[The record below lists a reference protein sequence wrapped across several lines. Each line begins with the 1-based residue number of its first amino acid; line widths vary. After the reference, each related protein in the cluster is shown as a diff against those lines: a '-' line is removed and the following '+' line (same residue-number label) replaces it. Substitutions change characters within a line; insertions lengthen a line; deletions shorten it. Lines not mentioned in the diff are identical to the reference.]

1 MTKYFLQNPFSS
13 LTSGIKSTEEI
24 DKKSI
29 RFEEC
34 TNSTYIAPKR
44 MIYTENGKQKSWD
57 IIKSH
62 NSVAILLYHQEFE
75 SFVIV
80 RQFRP
85 AVFAQN
91 GNGYSYELCAGLVD
105 KKGKDFQT
113 IASEE
118 VLEECGYQVQPNNLE
133 KIGSF
138 YSSTGISGSQQTI
151 FFATLTSKN
160 KVSDGGGID
169 DENID
174 VLYLRIKTAKAFI
187 QDEALAKTTGLAYA
201 IRWFFD
207 RNIQGVKN

>member
-13 LTSGIKSTEEI
+13 LASDIKSTEEI

-29 RFEEC
+29 RFEDC

-62 NSVAILLYHQEFE
+62 NSVAILLYHQELE

-118 VLEECGYQVQPNNLE
+118 ILEECGYQIQPSNLE

-138 YSSTGISGSQQTI
+138 YSSTGISGSKQTI
-151 FFATLTSKN
+151 FFATLTSEN

>member
-1 MTKYFLQNPFSS
+1 MTKYFLQNPFPS
-13 LTSGIKSTEEI
+13 LTSDTKSTEEI

-34 TNSTYIAPKR
+34 ANSAYIAPKR
-44 MIYTENGKQKSWD
+44 MFYTENGKQKSWD

-62 NSVAILLYHQEFE
+62 NSVAILLYHQELE

-118 VLEECGYQVQPNNLE
+118 VLEECGYQVQPSDLE

-138 YSSTGISGSQQTI
+138 YSSTGISGSEQTI
-151 FFATLTSKN
+151 FFTTLTSKN

-174 VLYLRIKTAKAFI
+174 VLYLRIKTAQAFI